1 MKFIHSVFVMM
12 SFSLAA
18 CSNDS
23 QTFDSKLASHVT
35 QNWTVSP
42 TSEPMSMLAESGPCA
57 ENLPTSGFSA
67 EYCFNSVPALSVNVV
82 GSGGSMTAFCVAT
95 HLPGMSSDAAL
106 LVVDAQ
112 GQFVSEVTGQGTK
125 QLIDSFARPG
135 RYTVYVGF
143 PTSAPSQRAT
153 VRMAPLAKFALS
165 SPACSF
171 R

>member
-1 MKFIHSVFVMM
+1 MNFFRSLFVMM

-18 CSNDS
+18 CANES
-23 QTFDSKLASHVT
+23 QIFDSRFASHVT

-42 TSEPMSMLAESGPCA
+42 TSEPMSMLAESGTCA
-57 ENLPTSGFSA
+57 ENLPKSGFSA
-67 EYCFNSVPALSVNVV
+67 GYCFNSVPALSVNVV

-95 HLPGMSSDAAL
+95 HLPGMSSEAAL

-112 GQFVSEVTGQGTK
+112 GRFVSEVTSNLNFQM
-125 QLIDSFARPG
+125 IDSFVRPG
-135 RYTVYVGF
+135 RYTVYIGF

-165 SPACSF
+165 SPACTF